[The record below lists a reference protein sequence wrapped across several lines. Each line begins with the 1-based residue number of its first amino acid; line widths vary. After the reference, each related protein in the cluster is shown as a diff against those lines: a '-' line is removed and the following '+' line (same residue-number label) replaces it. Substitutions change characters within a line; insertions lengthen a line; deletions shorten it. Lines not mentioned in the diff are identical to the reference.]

1 MTSTARRLFAISIAA
16 RLPLPMLSI
25 GLLVHVEHLTGSFAV
40 AGIVA
45 AVFAVGL
52 GAGGPLLARIADR
65 RGQTPVLLAG
75 ALVAG
80 ASLAAIA
87 ALPAGAPPV
96 ALVAPA
102 AALGL
107 SVPPVG
113 ACWRALL
120 PSLAG
125 PSVYASD
132 ATAVE
137 LTFVAGPPL
146 VLLAGSVWSTG
157 IALAGAGAVLV
168 AGTIAFA
175 AHPAS
180 RAWRPVERRE
190 SGGSLQAGG
199 MRILALLMLAVGV
212 VFGATEVGVTAA
224 ADGAAGPLLGIWGAG
239 SLAGGLVAA
248 RSGVS
253 VTVVLGALAAGHL
266 ALAFATG
273 SMIALAIVIALA
285 GSTIA
290 PTYAIVYAMVER
302 LAPAGTLT
310 EAFAWLATA
319 VAVGAAAGSALAG
332 VVADA
337 AGAAP
342 VFAVAGVAGV
352 AATLI
357 AAATSLA
364 RPCTAPAAS

>member
-1 MTSTARRLFAISIAA
+1 MSSTARRLFAISIAA

-25 GLLVHVEHLTGSFAV
+25 GLLVHVQHLTGSFAA
-40 AGIVA
+40 AGLVSAI
-45 AVFAVGL
+45 FAVAL

-65 RGQTPVLLAG
+65 RGQTPVLIGG

-80 ASLAAIA
+80 SALAAIA
-87 ALPAGAPPV
+87 ALPAGAPAA

-102 AALGL
+102 TVLGL

-120 PSLAG
+120 PTIAG
-125 PSVYASD
+125 PSAYAAD

-146 VLLAGSVWSTG
+146 VLLAGELWSTG
-157 IALAGAGAVLV
+157 VALAGAGVVLV
-168 AGTIAFA
+168 VATAAFA
-175 AHPAS
+175 AQPAS
-180 RAWRPVERRE
+180 RDWRPQGERPR
-190 SGGSLQAGG
+190 GGSLQSGG
-199 MRILALLMLAVGV
+199 MRVLVLILLAVGV

-224 ADGAAGPLLGIWGAG
+224 ATGAAGPLLGIWGAG
-239 SLAGGLVAA
+239 SLIGGLVAA
-248 RSGVS
+248 RSGAALPL
-253 VTVVLGALAAGHL
+253 VLAALAAGHL

-273 SMIALAIVIALA
+273 SELALGIVIAFA

-302 LAPAGTLT
+302 VAPAGTLT

-319 VAVGAAAGSALAG
+319 AAIGAAVGSALAG
-332 VVADA
+332 AVADA
-337 AGAAP
+337 AGPAP
-342 VFAVAGVAGV
+342 VFVLAGVAG
-352 AATLI
+352 AAAVVI
-357 AAATSLA
+357 AAGTTLA
-364 RPCTAPAAS
+364 RPCDAPAT

>member
-1 MTSTARRLFAISIAA
+1 MTSTARHLFAISIAA

-25 GLLVHVEHLTGSFAV
+25 GLLVHVEHLTGSLAV
-40 AGIVA
+40 AGVVS
-45 AVFAVGL
+45 AVFAAAL

-65 RGQTPVLLAG
+65 RGQTPVLAAC
-75 ALVAG
+75 ALVSG
-80 ASLAAIA
+80 AALAVIA
-87 ALPAGAPPV
+87 ALPAGASAA

-102 AALGL
+102 AILGL
-107 SVPPVG
+107 AVPPIG

-125 PSVYASD
+125 PSAYAAD
-132 ATAVE
+132 ATASE

-146 VLLAGSVWSTG
+146 VLMAGAAWSTG
-157 IALAGAGAVLV
+157 MALAGAGVVLV
-168 AGTIAFA
+168 AGTAAFA

-180 RAWRPVERRE
+180 RAWQPAGRPER
-190 SGGSLQAGG
+190 GGSLRAGG
-199 MRILALLMLAVGV
+199 MRLLVAVMLAVGV

-224 ADGAAGPLLGIWGAG
+224 AGAAAGPVLGIWGAG
-239 SLAGGLVAA
+239 SLIGGLLVA
-248 RSGVS
+248 RRGVPLPL
-253 VTVVLGALAAGHL
+253 VLGALAAGHL
-266 ALAFATG
+266 ALALTG
-273 SMIALAIVIALA
+273 GSVIALAIVIAFA

-290 PTYAIVYAMVER
+290 PTYAILYALVER

-319 VAVGAAAGSALAG
+319 AAIGAAAGSALAG
-332 VVADA
+332 AVADA
-337 AGAAP
+337 AGPAP
-342 VFAVAGVAGV
+342 VFALAGVAGV

-364 RPCTAPAAS
+364 RPCAVPATS

>member
-45 AVFAVGL
+45 AVFAVAL
-52 GAGGPLLARIADR
+52 GAGGPVLARIADR
-65 RGQTPVLLAG
+65 RGQTPVLVG
-75 ALVAG
+75 CALVSG
-80 ASLAAIA
+80 AALVVIA
-87 ALPAGAPPV
+87 ALPAGASAP

-102 AALGL
+102 AVLGL
-107 SVPPVG
+107 AVPPIG

-125 PSVYASD
+125 PSAYAAD
-132 ATAVE
+132 ATASE
-137 LTFVAGPPL
+137 LTFIAGPPL
-146 VLLAGSVWSTG
+146 VLLAGSVWSPG

-168 AGTIAFA
+168 AGTAAFA

-180 RAWRPVERRE
+180 RGFRPVAAGPR
-190 SGGSLQAGG
+190 GGSLRSGA
-199 MRILALLMLAVGV
+199 MRTLALVMLAVGV

-224 ADGAAGPLLGIWGAG
+224 AAGSAGPLLGIWGAG
-239 SLAGGLVAA
+239 SLVGGLVAA
-248 RSGVS
+248 RSGLALP
-253 VTVVLGALAAGHL
+253 VVLGALAAGHL
-266 ALAFATG
+266 ALAGATG
-273 SMIALAIVIALA
+273 SVIALGVVIAFA

-302 LAPAGTLT
+302 AAPAGTLT

-319 VAVGAAAGSALAG
+319 AAVGAAAGSALAG
-332 VVADA
+332 ALAESAGPAPVFVL
-337 AGAAP
+337 AGAAG
-342 VFAVAGVAGV
+342 VVATV
-352 AATLI
+352 I

-364 RPCTAPAAS
+364 RPCTAPATS

>member
-1 MTSTARRLFAISIAA
+1 MTSTARRLFAISVAA

-40 AGIVA
+40 AGIVSA
-45 AVFAVGL
+45 IFAVAL

-65 RGQTPVLLAG
+65 RGQTPVLVGG

-87 ALPAGAPPV
+87 ALPAGAPPA

-102 AALGL
+102 AILGL
-107 SVPPVG
+107 SIPPVG

-125 PSVYASD
+125 PSAYASD

-146 VLLAGSVWSTG
+146 VLAAGSVLSTG

-168 AGTIAFA
+168 LGTAAFA

-180 RAWRPVERRE
+180 RAWRPVEQPAR
-190 SGGSLQAGG
+190 GGSLQAGG
-199 MRILALLMLAVGV
+199 MRVLVVVMLAVGV

-224 ADGAAGPLLGIWGAG
+224 AGGAAGPLLGVWGAG
-239 SLAGGLVAA
+239 SLVGGLLAA
-248 RSGVS
+248 RRGVS
-253 VTVVLGALAAGHL
+253 LPLVLGALAAGHL

-273 SMIALAIVIALA
+273 SMIALGIVIAFA

-319 VAVGAAAGSALAG
+319 AAVGAAAGSALAG
-332 VVADA
+332 AVADA
-337 AGAAP
+337 AGPVP
-342 VFAVAGVAGV
+342 VFALAGLAGV

-364 RPCTAPAAS
+364 RPCVAPATS